1 MNKIV
6 QTTATRSAKPV
17 KGAKKGVFHFNAE
30 ARLMQELG
38 ERLVAV
44 PEVALVELIKN
55 AYDADSTVCTVSLD
69 ERDHMKIADDGHGM
83 TFSQFQKFWMTIGTS
98 HKSREEYS
106 PYFQRDLTGQKG
118 IGRFAVRFLATE
130 LTVTT
135 IAYDEESEQTTQLTA
150 YFDWMKL
157 DTSEQLQ
164 GTEVP
169 YELLVVPDGTAT
181 GTALTLSK
189 LRHGTSFMD
198 STMFRT
204 QVLRILSPLQG
215 LDRGPFKNRF
225 KAKGQA
231 TEDPGFSVNLPGKG
245 ENAETNIAAE
255 TLQNYVARLI
265 IRGEKDRVRYKVDF
279 GDDGETHVLDLKQQH
294 SINNGFHADI
304 RFIPRRKGLFA
315 GKDINGTNARGWL
328 TENSGVAIIDR
339 GFRVRPYGDEDD
351 DWLDLVNDA
360 NTNRRTWR
368 TAIANELFPMTT
380 IVRNNPALNPMINL
394 PSNHQLVGAVFVAS
408 SRNTST
414 VRIDDLIPSTDREGF
429 LKTPGFE
436 ELKTFVRAGIEFIAH
451 LDRLKGLEDKQREAD
466 AKAARAKE
474 EFKEAMKYVADIP
487 TLTKTERARIVS
499 QYSEL
504 AVKIDEVEQYD
515 REARGKLS
523 VMGAMGVLAGFLTHE
538 ASRLK
543 TTLRRAAHDVA
554 EAAKRDPSLKAIA
567 KELDNGVETWNDQL
581 EYVSTFID
589 ATQEYK
595 SVSFKARPQLARVT
609 RLFKTFCV
617 DRDIRVKIVV
627 DPQVMVPAMPVTT
640 YSGIFLN
647 LFTNALKAV
656 MAHEKSNTEL
666 LVEVRVTVD
675 AKRHILEVLDTG
687 IGVPPSMVKR
697 IWDPMFTTTARLD
710 DSLGTGMGL
719 GLTLSRQLATEVG
732 GTVDIVQAP
741 AGYATCFRVIFP
753 IKAKS
758 S

>member
-1 MNKIV
+1 MNKTV
-6 QTTATRSAKPV
+6 QKAASLSITAGL
-17 KGAKKGVFHFNAE
+17 GAKRGVFHFNAE

-55 AYDADSTVCTVSLD
+55 AYDADASVCTVSLD
-69 ERDHMKIADDGHGM
+69 GNGQMEIEDDGHGM
-83 TFSQFQKFWMTIGTS
+83 TIGQFQKFWMTIGTS
-98 HKSREEYS
+98 HKAREEYS
-106 PYFQRDLTGQKG
+106 PNFHRDLTGQKG

-130 LTVTT
+130 LTVITT
-135 IAYDEESEQTTQLTA
+135 AYDSQKDQTTQLTA
-150 YFDWMKL
+150 YFDWKKL

-169 YELLVVPDGTAT
+169 YVLTIVPEGTPT
-181 GTALTLSK
+181 GTTLRLSK
-189 LRHGTSFMD
+189 LRHGTAFMD
-198 STMFRT
+198 SSTFRT

-225 KAKGQA
+225 KSKGEP

-245 ENAETNIAAE
+245 TNVEANIAAE
-255 TLQNYVARLI
+255 TLQHYVARLI
-265 IRGEKDRVRYKVDF
+265 IKGKKGRVEYEVDF
-279 GDDGETHVLDLKQQH
+279 GDKDQVHLLEVKQSH

-315 GKDINGTNARGWL
+315 GKDVNGTDARAWL

-339 GFRVRPYGDEDD
+339 GFRIRPYGDEDD

-368 TAIANELFPMTT
+368 TDIANEFFPMTP
-380 IVRNNPALNPMINL
+380 IVRNSPALNPMINL
-394 PSNHQLVGAVFVAS
+394 PANHQLVGAVFVAS

-436 ELKTFVRAGIEFIAH
+436 ELKTFVRAGIEFVAH
-451 LDRLKGLEDKQREAD
+451 LDRLKGLEEKQRQAD
-466 AKAARAKE
+466 ELAAKAKQ
-474 EFKEAMKYVADIP
+474 EFKEAMKYVAEIP
-487 TLTKTERARIVS
+487 TLTKNERARIVS

-543 TTLRRAAHDVA
+543 TTLRRAARDVA
-554 EAAKRDPSLKAIA
+554 EAAKRDPSLKTIA
-567 KELDNGVETWNDQL
+567 KELDDGVETWNDQL

-595 SVSFKARPQLARVT
+595 SVSFKAKPQLARVT
-609 RLFKTFCV
+609 RLFKTFCD
-617 DRDIRVKIVV
+617 DRDIHVNFAV
-627 DPQVMVPAMPVTT
+627 DPHVMVPAMPVTT

-656 MAHEKSNTEL
+656 MAHEKSNAEL
-666 LVEVRVTVD
+666 LIEVRVSAD
-675 AKRHILEVLDTG
+675 SKRHILDVLDTG

-697 IWDPMFTTTARLD
+697 IWDPLFTTTARLD

-732 GTVDIVQAP
+732 GTVDIIPAP
-741 AGYATCFRVIFP
+741 AGFATCFRVIFP
-753 IKAKS
+753 FKTKS

>member
-1 MNKIV
+1 
-6 QTTATRSAKPV
+6 
-17 KGAKKGVFHFNAE
+17 
-30 ARLMQELG
+30 MQELG

-55 AYDADSTVCTVSLD
+55 SYDADSTVCTVSLD
-69 ERDHMKIADDGHGM
+69 DKGQMEISDDGHGM
-83 TFSQFQKFWMTIGTS
+83 TFAQFQKFWMTIGTS
-98 HKSREEYS
+98 HKAREEYS
-106 PYFQRDLTGQKG
+106 PRYQRDLTGQKG
-118 IGRFAVRFLATE
+118 IGRFAVRFLATQ

-135 IAYDEESEQTTQLTA
+135 TAFDAKSKRTTRLTA
-150 YFDWMKL
+150 YFDWIQL
-157 DTSEQLQ
+157 DASAQLQ
-164 GTEVP
+164 GTKVP
-169 YELLVVPDGTAT
+169 YELEVVTENTPT
-181 GTALTLSK
+181 GTTLRLSE
-189 LRHGTSFMD
+189 LRHGTEFMD
-198 STMFRT
+198 STTFRT

-215 LDRGPFKNRF
+215 LDRGPFRNRF
-225 KAKGQA
+225 KSKGQA
-231 TEDPGFSVNLPGKG
+231 SEDPGFSVKLPGKQG
-245 ENAETNIAAE
+245 TSETNIAAD
-255 TLQNYVARLI
+255 TLKNYVARLI
-265 IRGEKDRVRYKVDF
+265 IRGDKTRVRYEVDF
-279 GDDGETHVLDLKQQH
+279 GDSGQVHRLEATEGHAI
-294 SINNGFHADI
+294 SNGFHADI

-315 GKDINGTNARGWL
+315 GKDINGTDARAWL

-339 GFRVRPYGDEDD
+339 GFRIRPYGDEDD

-368 TAIANELFPMTT
+368 TEIANEFFPMTS
-380 IVRNNPALNPMINL
+380 IVKNSPALNPMINL

-408 SRNTST
+408 SRSTST
-414 VRIDDLIPSTDREGF
+414 GRLDDLIPSTDREGF
-429 LKTPGFE
+429 LKTAGFE
-436 ELKTFVRAGIEFIAH
+436 QLKMFVRAGIEFIAH

-466 AKAARAKE
+466 ELAAKAKE
-474 EFKEAMKYVADIP
+474 EFKEAMKYVADIQ

-543 TTLRRAAHDVA
+543 TTLRRAARDVA
-554 EAAKRDPSLKAIA
+554 EAAKRDHSLRPIA
-567 KELDNGVETWNDQL
+567 KQLEDGVETWNDQL

-595 SVSFKARPQLARVT
+595 SVSFKAKPQLMRVV
-609 RLFKTFCV
+609 RLFKTFCD
-617 DRDIRVKIVV
+617 DRDIQVKFAV
-627 DPQVMVPAMPVTT
+627 DPHAMVPAMPVTT

-656 MAHEKSNTEL
+656 MAHEQSNAEL
-666 LVEVRVTVD
+666 LIEVRVTTEP
-675 AKRHILEVLDTG
+675 KRHILDVLDTG
-687 IGVPPSMVKR
+687 IGVPPSMMKR

-732 GTVDIVQAP
+732 GTVDIIPAP
-741 AGYATCFRVIFP
+741 QGYSTCFRVIFP
-753 IKAKS
+753 VKAKI
-758 S
+758 

>member
-1 MNKIV
+1 MNKTLQKLASGAASV
-6 QTTATRSAKPV
+6 PAGGTR
-17 KGAKKGVFHFNAE
+17 GILHFNAE

-55 AYDADSTVCTVSLD
+55 AYDADASVCTVSLD
-69 ERDHMKIADDGHGM
+69 GVGQMEIEDDGHGM
-83 TFSQFQKFWMTIGTS
+83 TFAQFQKFWMTIGTS
-98 HKSREEYS
+98 HKAREEYS
-106 PYFQRDLTGQKG
+106 PNYQRDLTGQKG

-135 IAYDEESEQTTQLTA
+135 TAFDAESDQTTQLIA
-150 YFDWMKL
+150 RFDWMKL

-169 YELLVVPDGTAT
+169 YELNVVPGDTPT
-181 GTALTLSK
+181 GTILRLSK
-189 LRHGTSFMD
+189 LRHETSFMD
-198 STMFRT
+198 SSTFRT

-225 KAKGQA
+225 KSKSQ
-231 TEDPGFSVNLPGKG
+231 TSEDPGFSVNLPGKG
-245 ENAETNIAAE
+245 ANSEANIAAD
-255 TLQNYVARLI
+255 TLQHYVARLI
-265 IRGEKDRVRYKVDF
+265 IKGEKNRVKYRVDF
-279 GDDGETHVLDLKQQH
+279 GDQDGVHELDVKQSH
-294 SINNGFHADI
+294 SVKNGFHADI

-315 GKDINGTNARGWL
+315 GKEVNGVDARAWL
-328 TENSGVAIIDR
+328 TENSGVAIVDR
-339 GFRVRPYGDEDD
+339 GFRIRPYGDEDD

-368 TAIANELFPMTT
+368 TDIANENFPMSA
-380 IVRNNPALNPMINL
+380 IVKNSPALNPMINL
-394 PSNHQLVGAVFVAS
+394 PANHQLVGAVFVAS

-429 LKTPGFE
+429 LKTPGFD

-451 LDRLKGLEDKQREAD
+451 LDRLKGLEEKQRKAD
-466 AKAARAKE
+466 ELAAKAKE
-474 EFKEAMKYVADIP
+474 EFKEAMRYVADIP
-487 TLTKTERARIVS
+487 TLTKVERARIVS

-543 TTLRRAAHDVA
+543 TTLRRASLDVA
-554 EAAKRDPSLKAIA
+554 AAAKRDPSLKAIA
-567 KELDNGVETWNDQL
+567 EELAAGVETWNDQL

-589 ATQEYK
+589 STQQYK
-595 SVSFKARPQLARVT
+595 AVTFKAKPQLARVV
-609 RLFKTFCV
+609 RLFKTFCD
-617 DRDIRVKIVV
+617 DRDIHVNFVG
-627 DPQVMVPAMPVTT
+627 DAQSMVPAMPVTT

-647 LFTNALKAV
+647 LLTNALKAV
-656 MAHEKSNTEL
+656 MAHEKSNAQL
-666 LVEVRVTVD
+666 LIEVRVTSD
-675 AKRHILEVLDTG
+675 TKRHILEVLDTG

-697 IWDPMFTTTARLD
+697 IWDPMFTTTARLE

-719 GLTLSRQLATEVG
+719 GLTLSRQLATEAG
-732 GTVDIVQAP
+732 GTVDIVPAP
-741 AGYATCFRVIFP
+741 PGYATCFRVVFP
-753 IKAKS
+753 FKMKNP
-758 S
+758 